1 MSNPKN
7 KHQSNIP
14 GPWYTTHPDDADGEG
29 CIACNVCYSGAPDF
43 FAEDDQGNAFVK
55 KQPVTQD
62 DIALCQEQMD
72 CCPVGSIG
80 NNGQ

>member
-7 KHQSNIP
+7 KHALNIA
-14 GPWYTTHPDDADGEG
+14 GQWYTTHPDDEDGEG

-43 FAEDDQGNAFVK
+43 FAEDEHGNAYVK
-55 KQPVTQD
+55 KQPTTEEEKS
-62 DIALCQEQMD
+62 LCQEQMD

-80 NNGQ
+80 NNG